1 MDNNQRVYVSQLPEK
16 YSILAED
23 YLLIEDMVDTYKVKG
38 SVLLEYINNYIEEAD
53 QKITDILGGL
63 KELETTI
70 KENEEQRE
78 LNETNRENKFSEYE
92 SLSSKI
98 ENAVSLIEEL
108 KSEGE
113 QRNQEFTQIKS
124 FINTV
129 NEAEEIRIQNETD
142 RQNAETAR
150 QEAEAIRVQNEIDRQ
165 NAEVSRSEAEDD
177 RILAEQARENAE
189 TERANTFVDMKN
201 FIDNFKN
208 EAYPISSF
216 PIGSIYFS
224 DNDTNPNTTLGGGT
238 WELIIAIKLSTI
250 EVPDDESSESIT
262 TNPPYMYIWRRT
274 A

>member
-1 MDNNQRVYVSQLPEK
+1 MNNNQRVYVSQLPEK

-98 ENAVSLIEEL
+98 ENAASLIEEL

-142 RQNAETAR
+142 RQNAEA
-150 QEAEAIRVQNEIDRQ
+150 A
-165 NAEVSRSEAEDD
+165 RSEAEDD
-177 RILAEQARENAE
+177 RILAEQTRENNETAREEAE
-189 TERANTFVDMKN
+189 TERANTFVDIKN
-201 FIDNFKN
+201 FIDNFRN

-224 DNDTNPNTTLGGGT
+224 DNNTNPNTTLGGGT